1 MTSQRSEVDSQ
12 DRNEPCPLSP
22 PGRDRNPAPTECRWR
37 WCCSAWSL
45 QRAPG
50 PQHTG
55 GRGRGRGGSTSA
67 RRREG
72 AWRWGMGVWAKDP
85 FILSLGAN
93 RVPQAGLFCTE
104 RLGGVEPG
112 LS

>member
-22 PGRDRNPAPTECRWR
+22 PGRDRNPAPIECRSEMVLLCVEPPKGSR
-37 WCCSAWSL
+37 
-45 QRAPG
+45 P
-50 PQHTG
+50 PTH
-55 GRGRGRGGSTSA
+55 RGRGRGGSTSA